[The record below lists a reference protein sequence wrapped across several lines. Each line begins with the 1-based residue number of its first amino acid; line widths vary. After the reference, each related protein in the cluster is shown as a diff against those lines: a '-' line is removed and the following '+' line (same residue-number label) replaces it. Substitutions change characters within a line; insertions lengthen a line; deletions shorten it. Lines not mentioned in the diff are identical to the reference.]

1 MGHGRTEL
9 SCGSLWGGLGRQMT
23 LVTLVTARP
32 TSRQA
37 ALADCHLSPVVVEKE
52 KRKRKKKRNK
62 KREEKGGEKRE
73 RKEERI
79 HCNAEGENR

>member
-1 MGHGRTEL
+1 MEVDVGL
-9 SCGSLWGGLGRQMT
+9 SWAWATGGPSPAAAACGGLGRQVT

-52 KRKRKKKRNK
+52 NGKRKKKE
-62 KREEKGGEKRE
+62 EEKRGEKRGGK
-73 RKEERI
+73 RR
-79 HCNAEGENR
+79 

>member
-1 MGHGRTEL
+1 
-9 SCGSLWGGLGRQMT
+9 MT

-52 KRKRKKKRNK
+52 NGKRKKKT
-62 KREEKGGEKRE
+62 KRKEEKKEEKKTE
-73 RKEERI
+73 RKEERKEKRI
-79 HCNAEGENR
+79 PITPQRQR